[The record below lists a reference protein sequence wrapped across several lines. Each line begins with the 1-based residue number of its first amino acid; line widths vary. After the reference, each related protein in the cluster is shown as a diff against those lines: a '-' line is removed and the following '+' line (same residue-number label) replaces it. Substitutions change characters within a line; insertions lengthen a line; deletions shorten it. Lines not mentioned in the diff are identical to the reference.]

1 MSKSIAT
8 RRIARAILPI
18 VSAISA
24 ACPVPAFA
32 AALRV
37 EPVLVEVFAPGAAA
51 ALTLHNG
58 DASEVNVQIRVFR
71 WSQANGKETLEP
83 TADVAISPPAAK
95 LAPHGEQ
102 VVRIVR
108 VGKQPLQTEESYR
121 IFVDQLPR
129 YEGKSRGTVNL
140 LVRQSIP
147 AFFSPSPG
155 REPSLAWSLVHD
167 GGKLVL
173 SARNAG
179 PRRARISSLTLTA
192 AGKSVSFGNG
202 LVGYALADS
211 TMSWV
216 VPGHKRSFDAGGPVM
231 VEAQSDQGPIH
242 AAVPAPAR
250 R

>member
-1 MSKSIAT
+1 MTKSIAMKWT
-8 RRIARAILPI
+8 ALAILI
-18 VSAISA
+18 VSAIA
-24 ACPVPAFA
+24 ACPVPAQA

-37 EPVLVEVFAPGAAA
+37 EPVLVEIFAPGAAA
-51 ALTLHNG
+51 ALTLRNG
-58 DASEVNVQIRVFR
+58 DASEINVQIRVFR

-83 TADVAISPPAAK
+83 TADVAVSPPAAK
-95 LAPHGEQ
+95 LAAQGEQ

-108 VGKQPLQTEESYR
+108 VAKQPLQTEESYR

-129 YEGKSRGTVNL
+129 NEGKSPGTVNL

-147 AFFSPSPG
+147 VFFSPSPA

-173 SARNAG
+173 SARNTG
-179 PRRARISSLTLTA
+179 TRRARISSLTLTA

-216 VPGHKRSFDAGGPVM
+216 VPGNARGFDAGGPVM
-231 VEAQSDQGPIH
+231 VEAQSDRGPIH

>member
-1 MSKSIAT
+1 LP
-8 RRIARAILPI
+8 AILSI
-18 VSAISA
+18 VSAIGA
-24 ACPVPAFA
+24 ACPVPAQA

-51 ALTLHNG
+51 ALTLRNG
-58 DASEVNVQIRVFR
+58 DASDVNVQIRVFR

-95 LAPHGEQ
+95 LAPEAEQ
-102 VVRIVR
+102 LVRIVR
-108 VGKQPLQTEESYR
+108 VAKHPLQAEESYR

-129 YEGKSRGTVNL
+129 NEGKSPGTVNL

-147 AFFSPSPG
+147 VFFSPLPA

-173 SARNAG
+173 SARNSGA
-179 PRRARISSLTLTA
+179 RRARISSLTLTA

-216 VPGHKRSFDAGGPVM
+216 VPGQARGFDAGGPV
-231 VEAQSDQGPIH
+231 VVDAQSDRGPIH

>member
-1 MSKSIAT
+1 MIRSIVT
-8 RRIARAILPI
+8 RWRLPTILPI
-18 VSAISA
+18 VSAIGA
-24 ACPVPAFA
+24 ACPVPAQA

-37 EPVLVEVFAPGAAA
+37 EPVLVEIFAPGAAA
-51 ALTLHNG
+51 TLTLHNG
-58 DASEVNVQIRVFR
+58 DASDVNVQIRVFR

-83 TADVAISPPAAK
+83 TADVVVSPPAAK
-95 LAPHGEQ
+95 LAPEAEQ

-108 VGKQPLQTEESYR
+108 VAKQPPQGEESYR

-129 YEGKSRGTVNL
+129 SEGRSPSTINL
-140 LVRQSIP
+140 LMRQSIP
-147 AFFSPSPG
+147 LFFSPSPA
-155 REPSLAWSLVHD
+155 REPSLAWSLAHE

-173 SARNAG
+173 SARNTGA
-179 PRRARISSLTLTA
+179 RRARISSLTLTA

-216 VPGHKRSFDAGGPVM
+216 VPGQPRGFDASGPVA
-231 VEAQSDQGPIH
+231 VEAQSDRGPIH